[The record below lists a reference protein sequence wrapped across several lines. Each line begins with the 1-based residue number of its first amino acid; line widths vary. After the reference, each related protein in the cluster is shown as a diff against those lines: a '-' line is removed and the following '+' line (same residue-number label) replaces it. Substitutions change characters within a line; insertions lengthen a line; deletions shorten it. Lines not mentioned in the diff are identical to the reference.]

1 MEIRSCF
8 DESSL
13 EMMVDVGSII
23 KMCDYKYLSK
33 RNLGYQ
39 ESLAKKEISVENTS
53 KAKEIE

>member
-13 EMMVDVGSII
+13 EMMVDVGII
-23 KMCDYKYLSK
+23 KMCVYKYLSK